1 MIQLIGQRAALSGF
15 MILLED
21 PLEENIEEW
30 ILKKKKSLAHISF
43 SIRAQTPAHGRSPL
57 RT

>member
-30 ILKKKKSLAHISF
+30 SLKKKKSLAHISF

-57 RT
+57 

>member
-21 PLEENIEEW
+21 PLEENIEER
-30 ILKKKKSLAHISF
+30 ILKKKNLCGPRLLF
-43 SIRAQTPAHGRSPL
+43 Y
-57 RT
+57 